1 MLCRSRPAQ
10 GRALR
15 GVVNPMTTVISRRY
29 TPAGLSAVRGKVN
42 ALLRKA
48 HKKGWNADITI
59 EAGEPFLYTIDDAV
73 RGKFTVYY
81 VDATIT
87 FTGHFAFEGDWALVA
102 VADARATD
110 EPLIFLL
117 DEEFE
122 MGDVDLKRCD
132 HCGRRAA
139 RKRAYF
145 IRSAAGE
152 VKQVGGSCAHEFL
165 GVNLFSAISLHEAV
179 EVDPDEEFS
188 TNYRT
193 EFDTG
198 IVLDAAIRAYTA
210 FGYAKR
216 DAEHALPTKEIV
228 TAMLTGWFWHHEKF
242 AEYRTALANSA
253 EPRITREELREWM
266 LEQTGSFGHNLA
278 VIARSENIKKDALG
292 IAAYA
297 PAGFDDWRGKMAEAA
312 KRREEEEARRANAE
326 SVPVGRVTVEGTV
339 QTIRFFENDYGC
351 GYKMRVVTDTGWAV
365 WGTVPRGLSGVEVD
379 DRVRFD
385 AEIMPSE
392 DDRSFGFFKRPTKA
406 EFAS

>member
-1 MLCRSRPAQ
+1 M
-10 GRALR
+10 
-15 GVVNPMTTVISRRY
+15 NTVISRRY

-59 EAGEPFLYTIDDAV
+59 EAGEPFLYTIDDEV

-87 FTGHFAFEGDWALVA
+87 FSGHFAIEGDWALVA

-117 DEEFE
+117 DEDFQT
-122 MGDVDLKRCD
+122 GDLDLKRCD
-132 HCGRRAA
+132 HCGRHAA

-152 VKQVGGSCAHEFL
+152 VKQVGGSCAHDFL
-165 GVNLFSAISLHEAV
+165 GVNLFSAVNLHEAV
-179 EVDPDEEFS
+179 AYDEEEEFS
-188 TNYRT
+188 TGGCYPS

-216 DAEHALPTKEIV
+216 DAEHAIPTKQIV
-228 TAMLTGWFWHHEKF
+228 TAMLRGWFWHDDKF

-266 LEQTGSFGHNLA
+266 LVQEGSFGSNLA
-278 VIARSENIKKDALG
+278 IIARSENIKDGALG

-339 QTIRFFENDYGC
+339 KTVRFVESEYWC
-351 GYKMRVVTDTGWAV
+351 GLKMRVVTDAGWAV

-385 AEIMPSE
+385 AEITPSE

-406 EFAS
+406 EFVGEHEVWDPYGDNDR